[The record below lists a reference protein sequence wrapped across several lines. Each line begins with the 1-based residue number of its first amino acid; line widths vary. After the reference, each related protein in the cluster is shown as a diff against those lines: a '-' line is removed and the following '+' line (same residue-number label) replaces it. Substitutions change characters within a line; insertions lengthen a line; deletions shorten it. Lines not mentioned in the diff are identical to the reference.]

1 MYYLIIFMLQTFFI
15 LLGICLVFYVLW
27 SLIHRLLARL
37 TDSGKPY
44 AAVTIVHW
52 VLLGLIA
59 LLSLVDWA
67 IYVAYLVL
75 VVQSSDLE
83 LGNHWVK
90 YEASL
95 YIIFWLLS
103 LEILAWAI
111 FIMVKGGTNRF
122 VSKVRDRA

>member
-1 MYYLIIFMLQTFFI
+1 MYYLILFMLQTFFI

-44 AAVTIVHW
+44 RAVTIVHW

-59 LLSLVDWA
+59 LLSLADFA
-67 IYVAYLVL
+67 IYVAYLVQ
-75 VVQSSDLE
+75 VVENSDLS
-83 LGNHWVK
+83 LGTHWIRF
-90 YEASL
+90 EASI

-103 LEILAWAI
+103 LEILAWVI
-111 FIMVKGGTNRF
+111 FIMVKGGSNRF
-122 VSKVRDRA
+122 VSKVRELV